1 MKRASEKSSQA
12 DCKSCRA
19 KKAKCENFFSNE
31 DEHDYVKF
39 CKGGVAK
46 EISAN
51 ISDQECELFFFY
63 YHHHLFK
70 LTFPNRF
77 KMAPWIFNMK

>member
-51 ISDQECELFFFY
+51 ISDQECELFFFFFITTIY
-63 YHHHLFK
+63 LN
-70 LTFPNRF
+70 LRF
-77 KMAPWIFNMK
+77 QIDLKWPPGYLI